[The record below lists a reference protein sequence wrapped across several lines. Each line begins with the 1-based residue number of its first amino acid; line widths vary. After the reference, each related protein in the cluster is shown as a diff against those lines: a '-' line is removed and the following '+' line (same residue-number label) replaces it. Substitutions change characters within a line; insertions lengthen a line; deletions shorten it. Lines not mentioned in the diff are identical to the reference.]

1 MSTQLEQ
8 ADTKAIQLAQK
19 NNTLE
24 SQLADAQVCNPFN
37 ALIDSSWFDTI
48 NFGPLHCIYIGSKV
62 IVF

>member
-24 SQLADAQVCNPFN
+24 SQLADAQVS
-37 ALIDSSWFDTI
+37 L
-48 NFGPLHCIYIGSKV
+48 
-62 IVF
+62 